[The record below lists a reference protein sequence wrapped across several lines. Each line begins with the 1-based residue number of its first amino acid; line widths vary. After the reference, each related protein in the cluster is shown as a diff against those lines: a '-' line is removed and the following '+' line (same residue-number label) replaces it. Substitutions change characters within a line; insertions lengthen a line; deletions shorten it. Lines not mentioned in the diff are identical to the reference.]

1 MGIAVCRSAKIN
13 DGIAVRDS
21 IDKRETLLLCPAAA
35 WREFVAAIRQ
45 LDA

>member
-1 MGIAVCRSAKIN
+1 MGMAVCRSAKTS
-13 DGIAVRDS
+13 DGIAIRDS
-21 IDKRETLLLCPAAA
+21 IEKRETLLLCPAAA